1 LNFWSDIALPLVTLG
16 IMLLGLFS
24 LLIVILPGLVII
36 WLAALGFALISGL
49 NTTGSIILFI
59 IITVLMVFGSLIDN
73 VIMGTRARQAGAPW
87 SSILLALVAGLVGS
101 ILLPPF
107 GGIFFILGALLLLE
121 YNRQRD
127 WQKALS
133 TTKSMAVGCGLAV
146 VVRFGTG
153 LLMIILWAVWLF
165 FFR

>member
-1 LNFWSDIALPLVTLG
+1 
-16 IMLLGLFS
+16 
-24 LLIVILPGLVII
+24 
-36 WLAALGFALISGL
+36 
-49 NTTGSIILFI
+49 
-59 IITVLMVFGSLIDN
+59 
-73 VIMGTRARQAGAPW
+73 MGTRARQAGAPW